1 MLKEVYRMQRMFNNK
16 VIGFDILA
24 IEKEEDRIKWFRN
37 YLTAYD
43 QELKEL
49 LESLNI
55 RWVAGRDKVE
65 AGSLDI
71 MNIKVEVVDMLHFLL
86 SMFQVI
92 GEKEVRS
99 ERLGHSPADLNA
111 YFEALRSDFEKAN
124 GEELAGRTEEQINRM
139 MVLVAHEN
147 LVFLGKLLDCIA
159 WKWWAKQQVRWDEV
173 KTLLYD
179 RIFPQWC
186 MMAIASGMS
195 AEGTEELYFKKN
207 RLNFE
212 RQQKGYKEGTYNKVD
227 EDGREDNVKLFK

>member
-1 MLKEVYRMQRMFNNK
+1 MLKEVYHMQRMFNNK

-49 LESLNI
+49 LESLKI
-55 RWVAGRDKVE
+55 RWVAGCEEPE

-71 MNIKVEVVDMLHFLL
+71 KNIKVEVVDMLHFLL

-92 GEKEVRS
+92 GEKEVCS
-99 ERLGHSPADLNA
+99 DRLGGSPADLGA
-111 YFEALRSDFEKAN
+111 FFDALGSDFKKAN
-124 GEELAGRTEEQINRM
+124 GEELAGRSEQQVNRM

-147 LVFLGKLLDCIA
+147 LVCLGKLLDCIA
-159 WKWWAKQQVRWDEV
+159 WKWWAKQQVKWDEV
-173 KTLLYD
+173 KSLLYD
-179 RIFPQWC
+179 KIFPQWC

-195 AEGTEELYFKKN
+195 AAETEELYFKKN

-212 RQQKGYKEGTYNKVD
+212 RQQKGYKEGTYDKVD
-227 EDGREDNVKLFK
+227 EEGKEDNVKLFK

>member
-1 MLKEVYRMQRMFNNK
+1 MLKEVYHMQRMFNNK

-24 IEKEEDRIKWFRN
+24 IEKEEERIKWFRN

-49 LESLNI
+49 LESLDI
-55 RWVAGRDKVE
+55 RRVAGCGKAQ
-65 AGSLDI
+65 AGSLDLR
-71 MNIKVEVVDMLHFLL
+71 NIKVEVVDMLHFLL

-92 GEKEVRS
+92 GEKEVSS
-99 ERLGHSPADLNA
+99 ERLGGRPADLNA
-111 YFEALRSDFEKAN
+111 YFDALRSDFMKAN
-124 GEELAGRTEEQINRM
+124 GEELAGRSEEQINRM

-147 LVFLGKLLDCIA
+147 LVSLGKLLDCIA
-159 WKWWAKQQVRWDEV
+159 WKWWARQQVKWDEV
-173 KTLLYD
+173 KSLLYD
-179 RIFPQWC
+179 KIFPQWC

-195 AEGTEELYFKKN
+195 ADDTEELYFKKN

-227 EDGREDNVKLFK
+227 EEGREDNVKLFK